1 MFYTVFSLSQYLLYC
16 EAVFIVLIAEQMYNV
31 LHCILF
37 ISCEAV
43 FIVLIA
49 EQMYNVLH
57 CILFILCEAVFIVL
71 IAEQMYIMFYT
82 VFSLSHVKQYLLY

>member
-1 MFYTVFSLSQYLLYC
+1 MFGNQYNKYC
-16 EAVFIVLIAEQMYNV
+16 FFIGLIAEQMYNV
-31 LHCILF
+31 LHYILF

-57 CILFILCEAVFIVL
+57 RILFISCDCRTNV
-71 IAEQMYIMFYT
+71 
-82 VFSLSHVKQYLLY
+82 

>member
-1 MFYTVFSLSQYLLYC
+1 VFLHCILFISC
-16 EAVFIVLIAEQMYNV
+16 EAVFIVLIAEHVYNV

-49 EQMYNVLH
+49 EHVYNILH
-57 CILFILCEAVFIVL
+57 CIPV
-71 IAEQMYIMFYT
+71 Q
-82 VFSLSHVKQYLLY
+82 

>member
-1 MFYTVFSLSQYLLYC
+1 
-16 EAVFIVLIAEQMYNV
+16 MYNV

-71 IAEQMYIMFYT
+71 IAEHVYNVLHCI
-82 VFSLSHVKQYLLY
+82 SLSPVKQYSCTDCRTCV

>member
-1 MFYTVFSLSQYLLYC
+1 V
-16 EAVFIVLIAEQMYNV
+16 YNI

-49 EQMYNVLH
+49 EHVYNGLH
-57 CILFILCEAVFIVL
+57 CIVFITCEAVFIVL
-71 IAEQMYIMFYT
+71 IAE
-82 VFSLSHVKQYLLY
+82 HVYNVSVQ

>member
-1 MFYTVFSLSQYLLYC
+1 
-16 EAVFIVLIAEQMYNV
+16 MYNV

-43 FIVLIA
+43 CIVLIA
-49 EQMYNVLH
+49 EQVYNVLH
-57 CILFILCEAVFIVL
+57 CVLFIFCEAVFIVL
-71 IAEQMYIMFYT
+71 IAKHVYNFYT